1 MLRGRFVRVKCVGVG
16 DWFVFFGGQLLLF
29 VYRALD
35 IRKEVGKKRYGD
47 MFCGEK
53 VGHSV
58 SFWGG
63 IPCKQAL

>member
-1 MLRGRFVRVKCVGVG
+1 MLRGRFCSRERRLVCFCLV
-16 DWFVFFGGQLLLF
+16 DLLLF
-29 VYRALD
+29 VYMALD

-47 MFCGEK
+47 MFGGEK

-63 IPCKQAL
+63 ITCKQAF